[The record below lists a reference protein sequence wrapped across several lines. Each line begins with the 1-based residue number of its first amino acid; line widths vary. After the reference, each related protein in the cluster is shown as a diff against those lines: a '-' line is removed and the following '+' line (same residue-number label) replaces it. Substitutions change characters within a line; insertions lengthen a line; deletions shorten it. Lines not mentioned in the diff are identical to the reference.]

1 MQLKEEQVD
10 EEQVDEKEVDDVDV
24 DDDRTLIRMRWFIR
38 RILVSMRL
46 KKRKMMM
53 RRIRL
58 R

>member
-10 EEQVDEKEVDDVDV
+10 EKQVDEKEVDDVDV

-38 RILVSMRL
+38 RIPVSMRL